1 MLLVVWIVVAV
12 LAVVVLGSITY
23 TLIGALGRLTGELRR
38 LDGEV
43 RPVLAEVQATLDRAA
58 AQRAAS
64 PTDPASAPR

>member
-12 LAVVVLGSITY
+12 LAVVVLGSLAY
-23 TLIGALGRLTGELRR
+23 SLFGAMGRLTRELRR

-58 AQRAAS
+58 AQRAAGT
-64 PTDPASAPR
+64 PDPAPTPR